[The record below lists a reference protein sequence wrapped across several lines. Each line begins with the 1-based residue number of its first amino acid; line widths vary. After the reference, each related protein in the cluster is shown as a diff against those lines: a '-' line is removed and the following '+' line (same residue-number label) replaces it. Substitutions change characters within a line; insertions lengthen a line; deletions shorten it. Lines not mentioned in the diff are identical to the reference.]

1 MKYCYLNGK
10 ILEIKKARISPND
23 IGLARGYGVYDG
35 IMLYAGKPFEL
46 AAHYKRF
53 TNSAKLLGLKVPYT
67 LENLDKSIAELY
79 KKNKPKNPIVKL
91 LLTGGETVASIN
103 FDKTKPTSIILMEEV
118 PLPIEETF
126 AKGVKVITHEFLRYL
141 PTAKTTNYIEAVRLQ
156 EKKNKAGAVEIVYTN
171 GGNVLEA
178 STSNLFI
185 VKDNVLITAP
195 SDVLGGIT
203 RRVVLQLTKKYK
215 KQLGLQKIEEKH
227 YTVAEMLAADEVFL
241 TSSFKEVLPVVNV
254 DGKRVGDQS
263 HFGKPGPVSKK
274 ILKLFREYVSDYRI
288 QIFAA
293 KY

>member
-10 ILEIKKARISPND
+10 IVEIKKARISPND

-35 IMLYAGKPFEL
+35 IMLYGGKPFEL
-46 AAHYKRF
+46 PAHYKRF
-53 TNSAKLLGLKVPYT
+53 TNSAKLLGLKIPYT
-67 LENLDKSIAELY
+67 LEDLEKSIAELY
-79 KKNKPKNPIVKL
+79 KKNKPKNPVIKL

-103 FDKTKPTSIILMEEV
+103 FDRTKPTAIILMEEI
-118 PLPIEETF
+118 PLPDEETF
-126 AKGVKVITHEFLRYL
+126 EKGVKIMTHEFLRYL

-156 EKKNKAGAVEIVYTN
+156 EKKNKVGAVEIVYTHN
-171 GGNVLEA
+171 NNVLEA

-185 VKDNVLITAP
+185 IKDNVLITAP
-195 SDVLGGIT
+195 TDILGGIT
-203 RRVVLQLTKKYK
+203 RKVVLQIAKKYK

-274 ILKLFREYVSDYRI
+274 ILKLFREYVSDYR
-288 QIFAA
+288 
-293 KY
+293 